1 MIVSILVGGKREAL
15 QALEQNITRCCP
27 QVKVKGKAACAHAAA
42 HLIQAEHPDL
52 IFLNASAEQVPAF
65 ELMEQDPTHSFE
77 TIFVAE
83 ENCHAVKAAKYGVSG
98 YIQQP
103 ISEQDLLQAIQ
114 QAEARIRERKESQRN
129 KALLEKMKRL
139 RSQDEMMGIPTMDG
153 FEFVPVGTII
163 RCEGLQKCTRIVT
176 QNRSDIV
183 SSYNLGEFR
192 KLLEPYGFFLPHK
205 SYLINLSKVK
215 CYKKEGT
222 ITMVDG
228 GHVPVSRRKK
238 QQFVE
243 QIKTVCEHRRSY

>member
-1 MIVSILVGGKREAL
+1 MIVSIIVGGKTETL
-15 QALEQNITRCCP
+15 NVLEQNIARYCP
-27 QVKVKGKAACAHAAA
+27 QIKVSGKAASVHSAND
-42 HLIQAEHPDL
+42 LIQAEQPDL
-52 IFLNASAEQVPAF
+52 IFLNACPEQAPAF
-65 ELMEQDPTHSFE
+65 EIFDKDYSHPFE

-83 ENCHAVKAAKYGVSG
+83 KNCHAIKAAKRGVSG

-103 ISEQDLLQAIQ
+103 ICEEDLIQAIHQ
-114 QAEARIRERKESQRN
+114 VEARIRERKESIRN
-129 KALLEKMKRL
+129 KELLDKMIKL
-139 RSQDEMMGIPTMDG
+139 NSPNEMLGIPTMDG

-176 QNRSDIV
+176 QDRTDIV

-228 GHVPVSRRKK
+228 GHVPVARRKK
-238 QQFVE
+238 HQFIE
-243 QIKTVCEHRRSY
+243 QIKTVCENRR